1 MKALFDLRESGNMIS
16 CYVAPKTSSPISMD
30 IVAVNKL
37 NNEIVYRYPIII
49 DGQEQNVNINDNYG
63 KGNITIASETIHDG
77 VKGYVVSCDDIYGK
91 DGYGFGFV
99 INSEE
104 GQAVACYS
112 EQYMPFV
119 TNVTSW
125 KQDVTS
131 NEVSPTRLAPKV

>member
-30 IVAVNKL
+30 IVTVNKL

-77 VKGYVVSCDDIYGK
+77 VKVTLS
-91 DGYGFGFV
+91 
-99 INSEE
+99 
-104 GQAVACYS
+104 AATT
-112 EQYMPFV
+112 YMERAAMALASSSTQKKV
-119 TNVTSW
+119 KLYHATL
-125 KQDVTS
+125 S
-131 NEVSPTRLAPKV
+131 NICHLSPM